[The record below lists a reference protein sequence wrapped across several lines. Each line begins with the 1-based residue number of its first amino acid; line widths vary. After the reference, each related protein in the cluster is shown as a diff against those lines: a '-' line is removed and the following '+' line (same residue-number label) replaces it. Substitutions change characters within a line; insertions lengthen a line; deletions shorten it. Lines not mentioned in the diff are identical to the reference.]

1 MLTTSA
7 KFLGIASKAEGR
19 WRDTETLLAFGREK
33 KKKPHRPA
41 TTSKTLI
48 AEKLSHGYFH
58 DVSPHHAEGVSY
70 WPLAVL

>member
-33 KKKPHRPA
+33 KKK
-41 TTSKTLI
+41 KLI
-48 AEKLSHGYFH
+48 DQL
-58 DVSPHHAEGVSY
+58 P
-70 WPLAVL
+70 PLRL